1 MVVADLNEANSF
13 KEKGNEAYKLENWND
28 AIKFYQKAINLS
40 PSDNKDLSV
49 YHKNLAAAYLKL
61 NKFDEAIEA
70 CDKSL
75 ELVPNDPKALFRRLQ
90 ALENVERF
98 EEAYRD
104 ARQIL
109 NDDPSNKLIQP
120 ILERLHKIVQERA
133 KQNAQISTKVE
144 SMTKIAFDI
153 EADREKRETAMNN
166 IMVLARENAGS
177 ELIIKTGVVHNLR
190 KLIKVEKNKD
200 IFIAAIRILGELC
213 KHNPEK
219 TLRVLKVVGVPW
231 FLEILDANCEQQV
244 NAAQYCMQTI
254 LNTFSGMENKPDAK
268 PNIDMCKKY
277 MNEINTLLT
286 YLVTAVNNRMIS
298 GLARDAIVELLM
310 KNIHYDAL
318 NWAEQLVE
326 IGGVGK
332 IFSLCSIFC
341 LINTFFLQKD
351 LWNVPAS

>member
-231 FLEILDANCEQQV
+231 FLEILDANCEQ
-244 NAAQYCMQTI
+244 
-254 LNTFSGMENKPDAK
+254 
-268 PNIDMCKKY
+268 
-277 MNEINTLLT
+277 LLEFH
-286 YLVTAVNNRMIS
+286 
-298 GLARDAIVELLM
+298 G
-310 KNIHYDAL
+310 
-318 NWAEQLVE
+318 
-326 IGGVGK
+326 
-332 IFSLCSIFC
+332 F
-341 LINTFFLQKD
+341 
-351 LWNVPAS
+351 